1 MRFEVIIPA
10 NEHHDRFLERD
21 MAIRNSTAFR
31 HLERVTEQFNNPFY
45 QAAMQEHERR
55 MNDPMFWLMQE
66 ASERDAVRRKERGF
80 WFYRKTT
87 GIISGDKIR
96 KAIIRLIIKLFS
108 LIFNSN
114 SFGTRL
120 RAALRKQD
128 KCEGVVKV
136 HSPPIRLI
144 PKTMH
149 PADSVA

>member
-1 MRFEVIIPA
+1 MRFEVLIPV
-10 NEHHDRFLERD
+10 NDLHERHLRRD
-21 MAIRNSTAFR
+21 MEVYNSAAFR
-31 HLERVTEQFNNPFY
+31 HLERITEQFNNPLY
-45 QAAMQEHERR
+45 QAAMREHERQI
-55 MNDPMFWLMQE
+55 NDPMFWLMEQ
-66 ASERDAVRRKERGF
+66 ASQDAAVKRKERGF

-87 GIISGDKIR
+87 GIINGDKIR

-114 SFGTRL
+114 SFATRL

-128 KCEGVVKV
+128 KCEGVVKI

-149 PADSVA
+149 PVDSVA

>member
-10 NEHHDRFLERD
+10 HDIPDRHLRQ
-21 MAIRNSTAFR
+21 MAGNYNTAAFR
-31 HLERVTEQFNNPFY
+31 HLEQVSQQLNSPAF
-45 QAAMQEHERR
+45 QAMQAFDRR
-55 MNDPMFWLMQE
+55 MDNSMFWLMQE

-108 LIFNSN
+108 LIFISN

-144 PKTMH
+144 PKTLH
-149 PADSVA
+149 PVDSVA